1 MFLASKAVW
10 AGLVFLSLTT
20 GIPGPHTTPVALRA
34 DLGKEVPSAGH
45 HDDVKRLQR
54 TLQGKGFYRGEGD
67 GVFDLQT
74 RASIRDFQKAE
85 NMRVTGHLDAQTA
98 DKLGVRPE
106 GRWDISNEAAKG
118 KPSAG
123 IKWAKG
129 PRRISKTLQK
139 QVKTGVAPKSSPE
152 RPRGDTSR

>member
-10 AGLVFLSLTT
+10 AGLVLLLLTT
-20 GIPGPHTTPVALRA
+20 GISGPHPTPVASSA
-34 DLGKEVPSAGH
+34 DLGKEVPAAGH

-74 RASIRDFQKAE
+74 RASIRGFQKAE
-85 NMRVTGHLDAQTA
+85 NMPVTGHLDAQTA
-98 DKLGVRPE
+98 GKLGVRPE

-129 PRRISKTLQK
+129 PRRTSKTLQK
-139 QVKTGVAPKSSPE
+139 QVKTGAAPEGGPE
-152 RPRGDTSR
+152 KPRGDTSR